1 MLASQLP
8 GSDPALFL
16 GWDDAFLDAADQ
28 GGPET
33 IWFWESPAP
42 FVVVGYGQ
50 QVEREVDT
58 EACRRR
64 GMPVL
69 RRCSGGGTVVQGPG
83 CLSYG
88 LALRI
93 DPAGPTATITGTN
106 HWVMDRQRRAMAT
119 LLGDGVQVRGHTD
132 LALAT
137 ASGERKFSGNAQRR
151 KRDALLFHGTI
162 LLHFDLPLIADV
174 LRPPSLEPDY
184 RGKRG
189 HLDFVVET
197 GLAKSA
203 VIAALC
209 SEWRAAGQ
217 HPSPP
222 TAAAEAAAGRY
233 RQPEWNLRR

>member
-1 MLASQLP
+1 MFTCQPSSADAA
-8 GSDPALFL
+8 GFL
-16 GWDDAFLDAADQ
+16 GWDDAFLDSADQ
-28 GGPET
+28 GGPAT

-64 GMPVL
+64 EIPVL

-106 HWVMDRQRRAMAT
+106 HWVMERQRRTMAT
-119 LLGDGVQVRGHTD
+119 LLGEGVHVRGHTD
-132 LALAT
+132 LALST

-162 LLHFDLPLIADV
+162 LLRFDLPLIADI
-174 LRPPSLEPDY
+174 LRTPSLEPDY
-184 RGKRG
+184 RGKRS
-189 HLDFVVET
+189 HLDFVTET

-209 SEWRAAGQ
+209 SEWGATGP

-222 TAAAEAAAGRY
+222 DAAAEAAAARY

>member
-1 MLASQLP
+1 MFACPLP
-8 GSDPALFL
+8 SADPALLL
-16 GWDDAFLDAADQ
+16 GWDDAFLDSADQ

-58 EACRRR
+58 EACRHR
-64 GMPVL
+64 GIPVL

-106 HWVMDRQRRAMAT
+106 HWVMERQRRAMAT
-119 LLGDGVQVRGHTD
+119 LLGDAVHVRGHTD
-132 LALAT
+132 LTLAT

-184 RGKRG
+184 RGKRS

-209 SEWRAAGQ
+209 SEWHTAGQ

-222 TAAAEAAAGRY
+222 AADAEAAAVRY
-233 RQPEWNLRR
+233 RRPDWNLRR

>member
-1 MLASQLP
+1 MFTCQLP
-8 GSDPALFL
+8 SAAPPVFL
-16 GWDDAFLDAADQ
+16 GWDDAFLDSADQ

-33 IWFWESPAP
+33 IWFLESPAP

-50 QVEREVDT
+50 QVEREVET

-64 GMPVL
+64 GIPVL

-88 LALRI
+88 LVLRI
-93 DPAGPTATITGTN
+93 NPAGPTATITGTN
-106 HWVMDRQRRAMAT
+106 RWVMERQRRAMAS
-119 LLGDGVQVRGHTD
+119 LLGEGVHVRGHTD

-162 LLHFDLPLIADV
+162 LLRFDLPLIAEV

-184 RGKRG
+184 RGKRS
-189 HLDFVVET
+189 HLDFVTET

-209 SEWRAAGQ
+209 SEWGATGQ